1 MSRVDLPCVHI
12 GHAKPP
18 FRFCFFWNSV
28 TYASRP
34 LGLLYTSIVATLE
47 CNGANRLIFTSVIT
61 LVFIFLFSQ
70 ILQNH
75 KGNKAK
81 REGRMLKSPKAVTL
95 EFKEVEV
102 LLGSHLSRLGLKT
115 WPHPSAMLMM

>member
-1 MSRVDLPCVHI
+1 MLSLHLDFVFLELCNI
-12 GHAKPP
+12 
-18 FRFCFFWNSV
+18 CFKATTIHLNS
-28 TYASRP
+28 
-34 LGLLYTSIVATLE
+34 ATLE
-47 CNGANRLIFTSVIT
+47 RNGANGLIFTSVIT
-61 LVFIFLFSQ
+61 LLYIFLFLQ

-81 REGRMLKSPKAVTL
+81 REGRMLKSPKAVML
-95 EFKEVEV
+95 EFKEAEV